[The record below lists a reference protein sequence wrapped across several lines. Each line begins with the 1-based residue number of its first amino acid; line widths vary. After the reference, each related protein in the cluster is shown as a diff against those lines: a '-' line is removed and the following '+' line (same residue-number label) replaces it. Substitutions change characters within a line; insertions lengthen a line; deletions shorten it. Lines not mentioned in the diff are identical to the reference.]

1 MPSAY
6 TKSLEILNAELF
18 KSSVGG
24 TSEPYVYFTFGKV
37 RPWTNELSPPTP
49 TSNVIQQIDV
59 WNNVIGAKQ
68 IQGNDVSLCVPR
80 INWTSGNV
88 YTQYDDQRNT
98 TDYGNTA
105 SPFYVL
111 TTDYNVYKCLS
122 NNNGEPSTVK
132 PESTIL
138 NSAVEGADKYVWKYL
153 YTLTD
158 DEKLKFLTTNYM
170 PVKKLTEDNG
180 SLQWSV
186 QQNAIEGAIE
196 AIKIED
202 GGSGYSAVSPP
213 TIVISGDGKDATA
226 VATVNSTTTAISSIS
241 IQQKGYGY
249 TNATIS
255 LVSSEGSGGILR
267 PLIAPAG
274 NPSGGHGFNPVE
286 ELGASNVIINLRLNG
301 TESGIFDIQNNF
313 RQIALIKNPRLTSS
327 QTYATGIVYSQL
339 TTLILD
345 TTGSSN
351 FSLDEIAFQGAT
363 LETATFKG
371 TVVSWNSDNGQLKLN
386 DVTGN
391 PKSEIITGSSSRTV
405 RAVVGVDTSTK
416 LQKYSGSI
424 LYIDNSVSIQRSAD
438 QTEEFKIILS
448 F

>member
-1 MPSAY
+1 
-6 TKSLEILNAELF
+6 
-18 KSSVGG
+18 
-24 TSEPYVYFTFGKV
+24 
-37 RPWTNELSPPTP
+37 
-49 TSNVIQQIDV
+49 
-59 WNNVIGAKQ
+59 
-68 IQGNDVSLCVPR
+68 
-80 INWTSGNV
+80 
-88 YTQYDDQRNT
+88 
-98 TDYGNTA
+98 
-105 SPFYVL
+105 
-111 TTDYNVYKCLS
+111 
-122 NNNGEPSTVK
+122 
-132 PESTIL
+132 
-138 NSAVEGADKYVWKYL
+138 
-153 YTLTD
+153 
-158 DEKLKFLTTNYM
+158 M